1 MAAYET
7 SQDNKSK
14 GILRGLGLI
23 AIIVLVVEI
32 ILGIWWGSEPG
43 QFNIMDEAEKRS
55 KQIHSTEHNG
65 HSSEKAVH
73 SSEKDIHAK
82 DTETPPAENIPVGYV
97 FTNTLAHIAE
107 VLLHKPG
114 GYLTNDVGP
123 PGVFLD
129 NVPSWEFG
137 ALVMLRDAT
146 SALRNHFARD
156 QSQSFEDPDLA
167 VAEPY
172 FYFENDSWDLPSTE
186 AEYQKGVEALH
197 KYMERLQNYGGEV
210 KKAQFYSRADNLW
223 QYTEVVIKRLGGLST
238 RLTANNSGTNFG
250 PGLTKDEIEEA
261 QSKGTPVTKIPWME
275 IDNVFYEA
283 RGASWALLH
292 ILRAIKHD
300 FKLILEDK
308 RAMRTVDIMIK
319 ELENSLEPILSP
331 MILNGDGYGLF
342 ANYLLTMANYIAR
355 ANAAAL
361 DLRDIMNRG

>member
-1 MAAYET
+1 MAANET
-7 SQDNKSK
+7 MQDIKSK
-14 GILRGLGLI
+14 GILWGFGVFG
-23 AIIVLVVEI
+23 IIVLLVLI
-32 ILGIWWGSEPG
+32 ILGAWWGSEPG
-43 QFNIMDEAEKRS
+43 QFNIMDEAHRRAKET
-55 KQIHSTEHNG
+55 HETENM
-65 HSSEKAVH
+65 
-73 SSEKDIHAK
+73 
-82 DTETPPAENIPVGYV
+82 PVGYV
-97 FTNTLAHIAE
+97 YTNTLAHIAE

-114 GYLTNDVGP
+114 GYITNDVGP

-129 NVPSWEFG
+129 NVPNWEFG

-156 QSQSFEDPDLA
+156 QSQSAEDPDLA

-172 FYFENDSWDLPSTE
+172 FYFENDSWALPSTE

-197 KYMERLQNYGGEV
+197 KYMERLQHYGGNV
-210 KKAQFYSRADNLW
+210 KRAQFYSRADNLW

-238 RLTANNSGTNFG
+238 RLTANSSGSNYG
-250 PGLTKDEIEEA
+250 PGLTQLEKEEA
-261 QSKGTPVTKIPWME
+261 DKQGTPIAKVSWLE
-275 IDNVFYEA
+275 IDDVFYEA

-300 FKLILEDK
+300 FKDILLDK

-319 ELENSLEPILSP
+319 ALENSLEPILSP

-342 ANYLLTMANYIAR
+342 ANYSLTMANYIAR